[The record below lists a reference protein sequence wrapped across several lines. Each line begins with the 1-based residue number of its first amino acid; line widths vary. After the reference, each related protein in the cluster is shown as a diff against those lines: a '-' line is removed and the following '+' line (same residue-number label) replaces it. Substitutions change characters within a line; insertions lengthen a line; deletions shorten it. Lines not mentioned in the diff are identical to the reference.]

1 MRALRALTG
10 RPSLLLLLPAFAI
23 TAGIFASAMLLLFWY
38 SAYTFRGGQLTEEVS
53 FLAWQKLFTDPY
65 YWDVIA
71 NTLRLT
77 FGVTAGT
84 LLIGYPAAYALTKVR
99 SQRLLIAAYI
109 IIFSPLLVSV
119 VVRAYGWILL
129 LADSGVINTALRA
142 SGLIRQPI
150 PLIFNNTGVVIAL
163 VHILLPFMVF
173 PILSVLLQFDN
184 AQREAANDLGADRI
198 QTFLR
203 VVLPLSLPGV
213 IAGAQ
218 IVFTLAI
225 SAFVTP
231 ALLGGGKV
239 LVLSRDIWFNVVDVN
254 WPAAAVEGI
263 VLLALA
269 LGALAL
275 FDLVGRPLRAMRTIG
290 TPRPRERSPGGVID
304 VLLRAA
310 LIAVLAF
317 VLAPLAFVVVNSFN
331 SASFNTFPPSG
342 FSLRWY
348 EFVLGYAPFREG
360 MVNSLMIAGA
370 STLVALAAGIL
381 AALAL
386 VRGRIVGRSALR
398 AFFLTPL
405 IMPKVAIGI
414 AVFILLIK
422 LHLFGSLGSL
432 ILVHSMLALP
442 FCIVLLTASLVSV
455 NRTQEEAAMDLGA
468 GPLRTFWRVTMPQI
482 RAALI
487 VAAVFAFITSFD
499 ETEASIFLVRPSNT
513 TLPIQMFLYLE
524 QYQNPTLAALSTL
537 LIAFTIVVVVVGL
550 RFVRGAELARLI
562 ARGPVQGSAGHRG
575 RPVR

>member
-1 MRALRALTG
+1 MRAVQAFAR
-10 RPSLLLLLPAFAI
+10 RPSVLLLLPAFAI
-23 TAGIFASAMLLLFWY
+23 TAGIFAAAMLLLFSY

-53 FLAWQKLFTDPY
+53 FLAWRKFFTDPF
-65 YWDVIA
+65 YWGVVG
-71 NTLRLT
+71 NTLQLAL
-77 FGVTAGT
+77 GVTAFS
-84 LLIGYPAAYALTKVR
+84 LLVGYPAAYALTKVR
-99 SQRLLIAAYI
+99 SQKLLIAAYI

-142 SGLIRQPI
+142 TGVIREPI

-163 VHILLPFMVF
+163 VHILLPFMIF
-173 PILSVLLQFDN
+173 PILSGLLQFDN

-198 QTFLR
+198 QTFAR

-239 LVLSRDIWFNVVDVN
+239 QVLSRDIWFNVVDVN
-254 WPAAAVEGI
+254 WPIAAVEAI

-269 LGALAL
+269 LSALAV
-275 FDLVGRPLRAMRTIG
+275 FDVVGRSLRSMRTLG
-290 TPRPRERSPGGVID
+290 TPRPRERSPGGPID
-304 VLLRAA
+304 ILLRLA

-317 VLAPLAFVVVNSFN
+317 MLSPLAFIVVNSFN
-331 SASFNTFPPSG
+331 SAAFNTFPPSG

-348 EFVLGYAPFREG
+348 QFVLSYAPFREG
-360 MVNSLMIAGA
+360 MVNSLIIAGA
-370 STLVALAAGIL
+370 STLIALAAGTP

-386 VRGRIVGRSALR
+386 VRGRIVGRASLR
-398 AFFLTPL
+398 AFFLSPL

-422 LHLFGSLGSL
+422 LRLFGSLGSL
-432 ILVHSMLALP
+432 IMVHSMLSLP
-442 FCIVLLTASLVSV
+442 FCIVLLTASLVGV

-468 GPLRTFWRVTMPQI
+468 GPLRTFWHVTMPQI

-537 LIAFTIVVVVVGL
+537 LIALTVVVVVVGL
-550 RFVRGAELARLI
+550 RFVRGAELARLV
-562 ARGPVQGSAGHRG
+562 ARGRV
-575 RPVR
+575 

>member
-1 MRALRALTG
+1 MQALAVLTR
-10 RPSLLLLLPAFAI
+10 RPSVLLLLPAFAI
-23 TAGIFASAMLLLFWY
+23 TVGIFVSAMLLLFSY

-53 FLAWQKLFTDPY
+53 FLAWQKFFTDPF
-65 YWDVIA
+65 YWGIVG
-71 NTLRLT
+71 NTLQLAL
-77 FGVTAGT
+77 GVTGFS
-84 LLIGYPAAYALTKVR
+84 LLVGYPAAYALTKVR
-99 SQRLLIAAYI
+99 DQRLLVAAYI

-142 SGLIRQPI
+142 TGLVSEPI

-163 VHILLPFMVF
+163 VHILLPFMIF

-184 AQREAANDLGADRI
+184 AQREAANDLGADRV
-198 QTFLR
+198 QTFFR

-239 LVLSRDIWFNVVDVN
+239 QVLSRNIWFNVVDVN
-254 WPAAAVEGI
+254 WPTAAVEAI
-263 VLLALA
+263 VLLAIA
-269 LGALAL
+269 LGALFV
-275 FDLVGRPLRAMRTIG
+275 FDLAGRSLRSMRTIG
-290 TPRPRERSPGGVID
+290 TPRPRERSPGGPID
-304 VLLRAA
+304 ALLRVA

-317 VLAPLAFVVVNSFN
+317 MLAPLAFIVVNSFN

-348 EFVLGYAPFREG
+348 EFVLGYAPFRDG
-360 MVNSLMIAGA
+360 MTNSLIIAGA
-370 STLVALAAGIL
+370 STVIALAAGTL

-386 VRGRIVGRSALR
+386 VRGKIVARGALR
-398 AFFLTPL
+398 ALFLSPL

-414 AVFILLIK
+414 AVFILLIR
-422 LHLFGSLGSL
+422 LRLYGTLGSL
-432 ILVHSMLALP
+432 ILVHTMLALP
-442 FCIVLLTASLVSV
+442 FCIVLLTASLLSV

-468 GPLRTFWRVTMPQI
+468 GPIRTFWRITMPQI
-482 RAALI
+482 RAALV

-537 LIAFTIVVVVVGL
+537 LIALTVVVVVVGL
-550 RFVRGAELARLI
+550 RFVRGAELARL
-562 ARGPVQGSAGHRG
+562 VSRG
-575 RPVR
+575 RV